1 VWDGST
7 DGLAV
12 PAAAGARRSSQEGR
26 EYDENLC
33 YGGGM
38 ERRSFLTQAGLVA
51 AGTLVARSVQAV
63 DMVRELSFVNT
74 HTGEKVS
81 ATYFENGRFEPEA
94 LRDIDKVL
102 RDHRS
107 GEVQPIDRRLLDLLD
122 TLRGKLDSRQPY
134 HVISGYRSA
143 STNAQL
149 HAASGGVA
157 RHSLHMDGKAIDIRL
172 PGTQLPN
179 LRGAAL
185 SLGRGGVGYYPAS
198 DFVHVDTGRVRRW

>member
-1 VWDGST
+1 
-7 DGLAV
+7 
-12 PAAAGARRSSQEGR
+12 
-26 EYDENLC
+26 
-33 YGGGM
+33 M

-51 AGTLVARSVQAV
+51 AGTLVARGVQAADV
-63 DMVRELSFVNT
+63 VRKLSFVNT

-122 TLRGKLDSRQPY
+122 TLRMKLDSRQPY